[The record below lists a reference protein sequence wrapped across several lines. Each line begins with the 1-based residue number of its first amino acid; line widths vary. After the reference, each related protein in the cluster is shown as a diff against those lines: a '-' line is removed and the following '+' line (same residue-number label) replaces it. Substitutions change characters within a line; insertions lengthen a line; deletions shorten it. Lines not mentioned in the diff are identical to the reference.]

1 MLDTSPSASER
12 RKEGE
17 EGGNVADRSCLRLPR
32 RACGYCK
39 NGHVPIGRS
48 VKKKIDPEIIAPLL
62 LVLPPF
68 ASPPLFGRNSK
79 VATAGSVDTTIDAAG
94 I

>member
-1 MLDTSPSASER
+1 MLSSDAGHESVRVREE
-12 RKEGE
+12 EG
-17 EGGNVADRSCLRLPR
+17 GGNVADRSCPRLPR

-62 LVLPPF
+62 LVLR
-68 ASPPLFGRNSK
+68 SPRLLFGRNSK